1 MADELFY
8 ADLHLPSQPNSERQ
22 LHSADHFNAFE
33 GSCRHKAA
41 LWIGW
46 AGNIILLVTVIVLVF
61 QGSFHKGETAVCTNI
76 TEDNTGNQKE
86 LPVCSSCSKNITL
99 QKYRLCGPSEGSTKC
114 KLCPMG
120 WVPQRGKCYWFSK
133 EKNKWTVARDHCS
146 SKEAQML
153 MIQDLEEKEVTRTI
167 IQGTSRFWTGLH
179 FSASRKQWIWV
190 DDSLFDQTLFSLP
203 LRADGTQCGAFKD
216 DQIRLELCSDE
227 FKWICE
233 KEAVLI

>member
-46 AGNIILLVTVIVLVF
+46 AGNIILLVTVIVL
-61 QGSFHKGETAVCTNI
+61 
-76 TEDNTGNQKE
+76 
-86 LPVCSSCSKNITL
+86 
-99 QKYRLCGPSEGSTKC
+99 GSTKC